1 MTTSTD
7 LGHQSSSS
15 TTLAKGTVHS
25 RRFSSDIKAP
35 IHCKPNGRPLAA
47 YPAGREIAGI
57 PAWVQGKFISGLP
70 VLLMPLGA
78 GPGAEGQIHKSIPD
92 CAMRVCNSVLSLG
105 GLARKAGISSALASR
120 PSRSAEAVRG
130 RYNGS

>member
-1 MTTSTD
+1 M
-7 LGHQSSSS
+7 
-15 TTLAKGTVHS
+15 TLANKDAHS
-25 RRFSSDIKAP
+25 MRDSSAIYAP
-35 IHCKPNGRPLAA
+35 THCKPNGRPLAVR
-47 YPAGREIAGI
+47 PAGREIAGM

-105 GLARKAGISSALASR
+105 GLARKAGISSALTSR